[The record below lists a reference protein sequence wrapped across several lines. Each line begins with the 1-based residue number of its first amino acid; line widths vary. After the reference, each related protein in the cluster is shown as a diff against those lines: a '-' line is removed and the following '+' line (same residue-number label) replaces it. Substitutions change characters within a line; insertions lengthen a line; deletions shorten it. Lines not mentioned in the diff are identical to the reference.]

1 MGGIATLRTR
11 TEQRKSGKEWRID
24 YFICSNKN
32 SNKGNCNNKQ
42 IRADFIEE
50 QIKKELK
57 KEIEKIIYSKEE
69 LENILKGSKIKE
81 KEELD
86 RLEKKLKINK
96 LELEKVNNILEEI
109 YEDKVNK
116 IISQEDFEKFYSKK
130 NEEKIKLSN
139 EMAVIGY
146 EIKKQKE
153 ELEKVDLNKVLKET
167 NEVLSLENITKEM
180 YEKLIEKIEF
190 DDNKNIFI
198 KFRFEKMNSQG

>member
-69 LENILKGSKIKE
+69 LENILKS
-81 KEELD
+81 
-86 RLEKKLKINK
+86 
-96 LELEKVNNILEEI
+96 
-109 YEDKVNK
+109 
-116 IISQEDFEKFYSKK
+116 
-130 NEEKIKLSN
+130 
-139 EMAVIGY
+139 
-146 EIKKQKE
+146 
-153 ELEKVDLNKVLKET
+153 
-167 NEVLSLENITKEM
+167 
-180 YEKLIEKIEF
+180 
-190 DDNKNIFI
+190 
-198 KFRFEKMNSQG
+198 